1 MRRAAKPV
9 VRDAHLHAHVRGRPA
24 RGCAVRFAARS
35 LRLLRPQECAR
46 KCAVGS
52 LTCDYCDAVK
62 KFAAQAGTLG
72 VAAYP

>member
-1 MRRAAKPV
+1 MRCAAKPI
-9 VRDAHLHAHVRGRPA
+9 VRDAHLRAHVRGRPA
-24 RGCAVRFAARS
+24 RVRCRLCGAEP
-35 LRLLRPQECAR
+35 RLLRPQECAR